1 MRGPSDASVLEP
13 VPGSGLGIA
22 IGCGLQTP
30 IGDPALGGDPYQM
43 ALAAIDECVRNLVCV
58 GADPA
63 RTAILDNFS
72 WPSCNKPENM
82 GALVRACWGCYDGAK
97 AYRTPF
103 VSGKDS
109 LNNQLQYTDPT
120 TGAVRV
126 IEVPFT
132 LLVTG
137 LGIVHD
143 LAHAI
148 TMDAKAPGNSLLLV
162 GQTPDTLGGTHYQL
176 KFGPSL
182 APGVRAI
189 PQTDLAR
196 GPACARA
203 VSSVIRAGLV
213 RSAHDVSDGGLLCC
227 IAEMLIAGSTGG
239 APIGARVDLTAAH
252 RDPLLAAFAEG

>member
-1 MRGPSDASVLEP
+1 
-13 VPGSGLGIA
+13 
-22 IGCGLQTP
+22 
-30 IGDPALGGDPYQM
+30 
-43 ALAAIDECVRNLVCV
+43 
-58 GADPA
+58 
-63 RTAILDNFS
+63 
-72 WPSCNKPENM
+72 M

-109 LNNQLQYTDPT
+109 LNNQLQYTDPA

-162 GQTPDTLGGTHYQL
+162 GQTPGTLGGSHYHL
-176 KFGPSL
+176 KFGSSL
-182 APGVRAI
+182 AANMQAI
-189 PQTDLAR
+189 PQTDLAL
-196 GPACARA
+196 GSASAMA
-203 VSSVIRAGLV
+203 VSSAISAG
-213 RSAHDVSDGGLLCC
+213 R
-227 IAEMLIAGSTGG
+227 
-239 APIGARVDLTAAH
+239 
-252 RDPLLAAFAEG
+252 